1 MKLYVKQKF
10 FSLIHDR
17 FKVYDEAQQV
27 IYEAHDK
34 FFSIRNRT
42 TLYDLQGHVVL
53 ELTRK
58 IFSFVNTYYLNIN
71 GEKEVSISRK
81 FFDLRPRFYF
91 TGLDLQVEG
100 DFFAHDY
107 NIILNGAIIATIH
120 KKWLAWSDTYEIDVK
135 DEDHQI
141 LAIGVVLAID
151 CIFEDHQKSNS

>member
-10 FSLIHDR
+10 FSLVHDR
-17 FKVYDEAQQV
+17 FKVYDENQQV

-34 FFSIRNRT
+34 FFSMRNRT
-42 TLYDLQGHVVL
+42 TLYDLQGQVVL

-58 IFSFVNTYYLNIN
+58 IFSFVNTYYLNVN

-81 FFDLRPRFYF
+81 FFAIRPRFYF

-107 NIILNGAIIATIH
+107 SIILNGTTIATIH
-120 KKWLAWSDTYEIDVK
+120 KKWLAWSDTYEIDIS
-135 DEDHQI
+135 DEEHQV
-141 LAIGVVLAID
+141 LVIGVVLAID
-151 CIFEDHQKSNS
+151 CIFEDHQKSNN